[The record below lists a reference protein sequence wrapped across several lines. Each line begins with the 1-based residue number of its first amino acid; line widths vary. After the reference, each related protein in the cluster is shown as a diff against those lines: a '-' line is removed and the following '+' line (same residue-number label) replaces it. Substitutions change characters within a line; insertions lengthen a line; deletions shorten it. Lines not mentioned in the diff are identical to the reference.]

1 MNYYGELEHEGLFL
15 ASIRSIPI
23 KTSQLD
29 NKSST
34 NFLKINNDKDNE
46 LVRAIIR

>member
-1 MNYYGELEHEGLFL
+1 MNYYGETEREGLFL

-23 KTSQLD
+23 KINEID
-29 NKSST
+29 NKSSNFISKT
-34 NFLKINNDKDNE
+34 NNNEDKQ